1 MAEIKKLQVDGADI
15 YPVTHESAVYDNK
28 GKSIE
33 FKYLSSVAYT
43 QGDDIKISDENRN
56 VIDTSELEAQIEEV
70 EAQIEEVEAK
80 IEEVEETA
88 NWCRMALGD
97 GSQLLTSNKDTV
109 VDAINEVFQ
118 YGNNVKQNL
127 VDALIAKG
135 VQASTSETFDS
146 LIAKLN
152 DIQGTNPYNIITAS
166 SLPATGEENQ
176 LCVLTSQ
183 ASSEFYFNASTTTV
197 PSNAITFVCISGKVA
212 NYSVTSDNVTTHYNI
227 SYSEQNGT
235 VRPVYL
241 YKNGQWTPLALSTT
255 SLLEK
260 GIINS
265 TENNFY
271 QVDPSYDQY
280 WKYTQGTGLYTAGIN
295 NRYYAL
301 VTTTQPINFNKYNSI
316 QVTGYVDKSSTY
328 GLALYQ
334 STTSENILQS
344 SEPSTITDYKKFS
357 TTSTTFTYD
366 ITSWTG
372 SGYLGLV
379 KHNADTAKMYIT
391 DIKLSEASM
400 DSGGSGS
407 IQPRLTEE

>member
-1 MAEIKKLQVDGADI
+1 MAEIKKLQVDGSDI
-15 YPVTHESAVYDNK
+15 YPVTHESAVYDNE

-33 FKYLSSVAYT
+33 SKYLSSVAYT
-43 QGDDIKISDENRN
+43 QGDDIKISDENGN
-56 VIDTSELEAQIEEV
+56 IIDTSKLEAQIEDV
-70 EAQIEEVEAK
+70 EAQIEEVREIAD
-80 IEEVEETA
+80 
-88 NWCRMALGD
+88 WCVMALGD
-97 GSQLLTSNKDTV
+97 GDQLLTNNKNSV

-197 PSNAITFVCISGKVA
+197 PSNAITFVCISGNEA
-212 NYSVTSDNVTTHYNI
+212 NYSVTVDNVTTHYNI
-227 SYSEQNGT
+227 SYSKQNGT

-241 YKNGQWTPLALSTT
+241 YKNGQWVSLALATT
-255 SLLEK
+255 SLLEN

-265 TENNFY
+265 SINNFFN
-271 QVDPSYDQY
+271 VAPSYDNFWQ
-280 WKYTQGTGLYTAGIN
+280 YTQGTGLYTAGISN
-295 NRYYAL
+295 NYYSTL
-301 VTTTQPINFNKYNSI
+301 TTTQTINFDKYNSI
-316 QVTGYVDKSSTY
+316 QVTGYLNRSSTY
-328 GLALYQ
+328 GLALYKG
-334 STTSENILQS
+334 TAVENNLRDSDPYYQVTEYIG
-344 SEPSTITDYKKFS
+344 FS
-357 TTSTTFTYD
+357 TTSATFTYD

-372 SGYLGLV
+372 NGYLGLI
-379 KHNADTAKMYIT
+379 KYNADSSKMYIT

>member
-15 YPVTHESAVYDNK
+15 YPVTHESAVYDNE

-33 FKYLSSVAYT
+33 SKYLSSVAYI
-43 QGDDIKISDENRN
+43 QGDDIKITDENGN
-56 VIDTSELEAQIEEV
+56 IIDTSELEAQIEAVGE
-70 EAQIEEVEAK
+70 I
-80 IEEVEETA
+80 A
-88 NWCRMALGD
+88 NWCRAALGD
-97 GSQLLTSNKDTV
+97 SDQLLTNNKNSV

-118 YGNNVKQNL
+118 CGNNVKQNL

-183 ASSEFYFNASTTTV
+183 ASSEFYFNASTTTI
-197 PSNAITFVCISGKVA
+197 PSNAITFVCISGNVA

-227 SYSEQNGT
+227 SYSKQNGT

-241 YKNGQWTPLALSTT
+241 YKNGQWTPLALPTT
-255 SLLEK
+255 PLLEN
-260 GIINS
+260 GVINS
-265 TENNFY
+265 SENNFY
-271 QVDPSYDQY
+271 QVGPSYDQY
-280 WKYTQGTGLYTAGIN
+280 WKYTQGTGLYTAGVN
-295 NRYYAL
+295 NNYYSTL
-301 VTTTQPINFNKYNSI
+301 TTTQTINFDRYNSI
-316 QVTGYVDKSSTY
+316 QVTGYVDKSSSY
-328 GLALYQ
+328 GLALFQ
-334 STTSENILQS
+334 NS
-344 SEPSTITDYKKFS
+344 SPINQLHSNGDYATITDYQRFN
-357 TTSTTFTYD
+357 TVSTTFTYD

-372 SGYLGLV
+372 SGYLGLLRY
-379 KHNADTAKMYIT
+379 NADSAKMYIT
-391 DIKLSEASM
+391 DIKLNEASM
-400 DSGGSGS
+400 DSGVSGRGS